1 MIFFIKKIFKS
12 NIFLIVLAEKISTY
26 FNINFEHEYK
36 IVKFIKNPIIF
47 DVGAHKGESIVNFLK
62 QNNDSLIYSF
72 EPNIHTYKIVKKKFY
87 QNNKIKIYNY
97 AISKKKLL
105 FLYIP
110 KIYFFYLTLWASFD
124 KDFLIDRWKKF
135 TSIKINKIKIIKI
148 KIKSITMDSIKIL
161 PNLLKIDTEGAE
173 LEVIK
178 SGIKLIK
185 RNTPVI
191 ILEFNKNNFFN
202 IKNLLTKYNY
212 QIYKFD
218 FSQKTLIKIT
228 KTDEEESFK
237 KNNSH
242 NFIFYNPKT
251 KIINGINLK

>member
-1 MIFFIKKIFKS
+1 MIFFIKKILKS

-218 FSQKTLIKIT
+218 FSQKTLIKLQ
-228 KTDEEESFK
+228 KQMR
-237 KNNSH
+237 KNHSR
-242 NFIFYNPKT
+242 
-251 KIINGINLK
+251 KIILIILYSIIQKQKLLTG

>member
-1 MIFFIKKIFKS
+1 MIFFIKKILKS
-12 NIFLIVLAEKISTY
+12 NKFLIVLAEKIST
-26 FNINFEHEYK
+26 FFDINFEREYK
-36 IVKFIKNPIIF
+36 IVKFIKNPIIL

-62 QNNDSLIYSF
+62 QNNDSVIYSF
-72 EPNIHTYKIVKKKFY
+72 EPNIHNYKILKKKFCK
-87 QNNKIKIYNY
+87 NNKVKIYNF

-124 KDFLIDRWKKF
+124 KDLLIDRWKQF

-148 KIKSITMDSIKIL
+148 KIKSISLDSIKVL

-173 LEVIK
+173 LEVIM
-178 SGIKLIK
+178 SGIKIIK

-251 KIINGINLK
+251 RIINGLNLK